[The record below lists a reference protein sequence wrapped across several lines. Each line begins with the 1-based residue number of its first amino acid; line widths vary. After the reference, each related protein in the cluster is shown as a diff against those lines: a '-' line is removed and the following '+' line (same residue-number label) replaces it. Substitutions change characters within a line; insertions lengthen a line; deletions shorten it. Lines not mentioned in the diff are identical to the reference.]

1 MTEKNERFVGIDVS
15 KQTLQVCVLP
25 DSVQR
30 CFENSASGHVELLQY
45 LASVGPQLVVLEP
58 TGGYELAPL
67 CALWQAG
74 IPVAVVNPRQI
85 RDFGRSL
92 GKLAKT
98 DILDAELIARYA
110 QTVRPPV
117 RPIPDEESQQL
128 QALVVRRRQLVE
140 TRAAEQARKHLAKN
154 RVRASIDS
162 LIAHL
167 SAQIDELD
175 DELQRL
181 VESHPAWHKNDEI
194 LQSVEG
200 VGDVTSA
207 TMIALLPELGTLN
220 RKQISALVG
229 VAPLNRDSG
238 RKQGKRQIWVDD
250 LDILALSLFKIGSA
264 DGSLCSLPAR
274 LPAVS
279 WSRVGPWRGTLAA
292 ASPARH
298 ETHRPA
304 WRSRPSRR
312 CSSAAC
318 MRPPP
323 RPLL

>member
-30 CFENSASGHVELLQY
+30 CFDNSASGHVELLQY
-45 LASVGPQLVVLEP
+45 LASVGPQLAVLEP
-58 TGGYELAPL
+58 TGGYELEPL

-117 RPIPDEESQQL
+117 RPLLDEEEQQQL
-128 QALVVRRRQLVE
+128 QSLVVRRRQLVE
-140 TRAAEQARKHLAKN
+140 TRATEQARKHLAKG
-154 RVRASIDS
+154 RVRASIES

-167 SAQIDELD
+167 TQQIDELD
-175 DELQRL
+175 EQLQQL
-181 VESHPAWHKNDEI
+181 VEEHPAWHKHDEL
-194 LQSVEG
+194 LQSVQG

-238 RKQGKRQIWVDD
+238 RKQGKRQIWGGR
-250 LDILALSLFKIGSA
+250 A
-264 DGSLCSLPAR
+264 
-274 LPAVS
+274 AV
-279 WSRVGPWRGTLAA
+279 RAGLYMATLAA
-292 ASPARH
+292 
-298 ETHRPA
+298 T
-304 WRSRPSRR
+304 R
-312 CSSAAC
+312 CNAQLSAYMQQLRQRGKPFKVAMVAC
-318 MRPPP
+318 MRKLLCILNAMLRDG
-323 RPLL
+323 RPYDPQLQT

>member
-1 MTEKNERFVGIDVS
+1 MTEKNECFVGIDVS

-25 DSVQR
+25 ASVQR
-30 CFENSASGHVELLQY
+30 CFDNSPSGHVELLQY
-45 LASVGPQLVVLEP
+45 LASVGPQLAVLEP
-58 TGGYELAPL
+58 TGGYELEPL

-140 TRAAEQARKHLAKN
+140 TRAAEQARKHLAKS
-154 RVRASIDS
+154 RVRASIES

-175 DELQRL
+175 DELQKL
-181 VESHPAWHKNDEI
+181 VESHPAWHKQDEI

-220 RKQISALVG
+220 QK
-229 VAPLNRDSG
+229 
-238 RKQGKRQIWVDD
+238 
-250 LDILALSLFKIGSA
+250 
-264 DGSLCSLPAR
+264 
-274 LPAVS
+274 
-279 WSRVGPWRGTLAA
+279 
-292 ASPARH
+292 
-298 ETHRPA
+298 
-304 WRSRPSRR
+304 
-312 CSSAAC
+312 
-318 MRPPP
+318 
-323 RPLL
+323 

>member
-1 MTEKNERFVGIDVS
+1 MTEKDERFVGIDVS

-30 CFENSASGHVELLQY
+30 CFDNSPSGHLELRQY
-45 LASVGPQLVVLEP
+45 LASVGPLLVVLEP
-58 TGGYELAPL
+58 TGGYELEPL
-67 CALWQAG
+67 CALWQSA

-98 DILDAELIARYA
+98 DLLDAELIARYA

-140 TRAAEQARKHLAKN
+140 TRATEQARKHLAKS
-154 RVRASIDS
+154 RVRASIES
-162 LIAHL
+162 LIAYL

-175 DELQRL
+175 EELQKL
-181 VESHPAWHKNDEI
+181 VESHPAWHKHDEI
-194 LQSVEG
+194 LQSVQG

-238 RKQGKRQIWVDD
+238 RKQGKRQIWGGR
-250 LDILALSLFKIGSA
+250 A
-264 DGSLCSLPAR
+264 
-274 LPAVS
+274 AV
-279 WSRVGPWRGTLAA
+279 RAGLYMATLAA
-292 ASPARH
+292 TRFNQQM
-298 ETHRPA
+298 
-304 WRSRPSRR
+304 
-312 CSSAAC
+312 SSYLQALRQRGKPFKVAMVAC
-318 MRPPP
+318 MRKLLCILNAMLRDG
-323 RPLL
+323 RPYNPQLQT